1 MLPPV
6 EQYLIQK
13 EKRLFKGFEEYN
25 DITRFVFDLETT
37 SLEPKDGRIFMIGM
51 KTNRGF
57 HEVIE
62 CATPEQE
69 REGLIKFFDTIDFLK
84 PSIIGGYNSF
94 NFDWYWIFERSKAL
108 GLDIKK
114 ICKSLNPQRTI
125 TQKEQMLKLANEVE
139 RYPQVSIWGYNV
151 IDILHSVRRAQA
163 INSNIKS
170 AGLKYITQY
179 LEDNIDWAEIYRG
192 KKSSAAPAPAAAA
205 PVTSGD
211 DVPMMGIKLIK
222 EFEGCHLNAYP
233 DPLSGGL
240 PITIGWGST
249 RKKDGSPF
257 KLGESITQQEA
268 DDLLISQCKSQFI
281 PALQKIPHWN
291 EMSDG
296 KRGALLSF
304 AYNLGAGFYGGDNF
318 NTITK
323 RLKNKEWDLVPDA
336 LYLYRN
342 PGSNVEA
349 GLARR
354 RKAEGEAWKKG

>member
-1 MLPPV
+1 MARIDLHNFFKFYDERNPNHVKAVQWLEDNLPV
-6 EQYLIQK
+6 
-13 EKRLFKGFEEYN
+13 
-25 DITRFVFDLETT
+25 
-37 SLEPKDGRIFMIGM
+37 
-51 KTNRGF
+51 
-57 HEVIE
+57 
-62 CATPEQE
+62 
-69 REGLIKFFDTIDFLK
+69 KF
-84 PSIIGGYNSF
+84 
-94 NFDWYWIFERSKAL
+94 
-108 GLDIKK
+108 
-114 ICKSLNPQRTI
+114 
-125 TQKEQMLKLANEVE
+125 
-139 RYPQVSIWGYNV
+139 
-151 IDILHSVRRAQA
+151 
-163 INSNIKS
+163 
-170 AGLKYITQY
+170 

-205 PVTSGD
+205 APVAGSDG
-211 DVPMMGIKLIK
+211 VPMMGIKLIK
-222 EFEGCHLNAYP
+222 EFEGCHLSAYP
-233 DPLSGGL
+233 DPLTGGL

-249 RKKDGSPF
+249 RDKNGKPF
-257 KLGESITQQEA
+257 QMGDKITQAEA
-268 DDLLISQCKSQFI
+268 DELLISQCKNQFI

-354 RKAEGEAWKKG
+354 RKAEGESWKKG

>member
-1 MLPPV
+1 MAKIDLHNFFKFYDEKNPNHVKAVQWLEDNLPV
-6 EQYLIQK
+6 K
-13 EKRLFKGFEEYN
+13 
-25 DITRFVFDLETT
+25 
-37 SLEPKDGRIFMIGM
+37 
-51 KTNRGF
+51 
-57 HEVIE
+57 
-62 CATPEQE
+62 
-69 REGLIKFFDTIDFLK
+69 
-84 PSIIGGYNSF
+84 
-94 NFDWYWIFERSKAL
+94 
-108 GLDIKK
+108 
-114 ICKSLNPQRTI
+114 
-125 TQKEQMLKLANEVE
+125 
-139 RYPQVSIWGYNV
+139 
-151 IDILHSVRRAQA
+151 
-163 INSNIKS
+163 
-170 AGLKYITQY
+170 Y
-179 LEDNIDWAEIYRG
+179 LEDTIDWAEIYRG
-192 KKSSAAPAPAAAA
+192 KKTSAAPASSPTVAA
-205 PVTSGD
+205 PVTGGD

-222 EFEGCHLNAYP
+222 EFEGCHLTAYP

-249 RKKDGSPF
+249 RKKDGSHF
-257 KLGESITQQEA
+257 KLGDTLTQQEA
-268 DDLLISQCKSQFI
+268 DSLLIEQCKNEFLS
-281 PALQKIPHWN
+281 ALRKIPHWN